1 LELQGFGTDKTNVWI
16 MHILKIIH
24 GYPPNYNAGS
34 EVYSQSVCNEL
45 SKRHKVSV
53 FTREEN
59 PYSPCFGIRKQK
71 VNENLTLY
79 FVNNPQGK
87 DGYRHKQMDEKFAD
101 LVKQIKPDIAHIGHV
116 NHLSTGLIDEL
127 NKLNIPIVYTLH
139 DFWLMCPRGQF
150 LTRSIGNENNF
161 QLCEKQDDKKC
172 ATDCYK
178 VYFSGREENESA
190 EIASWSRWIHNR
202 MIETKAIINKAD
214 LFVAPSRYLRNR
226 FVNEFDVPENK
237 IIYLDYGFPTEY
249 LTQTEKSKDKTVFT
263 FGYIGTH
270 IPAKGVNLLIE
281 AFKKL
286 NTDAKLLIWGHKD
299 DQSSGALKKMAADCG
314 NTVEFRGQYVNQN
327 LADEV
332 FSRVDC
338 IVVPSIWAENSPLV
352 IHEAQA
358 CKVPVITADFGG
370 MKEYVQHLENGL
382 LFEHRNVNSLAE
394 QMKFAISNPEKMKE
408 LGKRGYLYS
417 EDGSVPNIQ
426 DHCQELEK
434 LYRKI
439 MQKNNYKL
447 WRVTLD
453 TNPEDCN
460 LSCTMCEEHSPF
472 STYIKEKLNGKHRR
486 MPKEWLEPI
495 FEQAKKIG
503 VREMIPST
511 MGEPLIYKHFAHFI
525 ELCYK
530 YGIKMNLTTNGTFP
544 KTTEKT
550 VTEWANLIVPITTDV
565 KISWNGAT
573 AKTSQEVMKGIDFE
587 QTLENVREFIRVRD
601 EHFAKTGYYCRVT
614 FQLTFMQNNM
624 HELAD
629 IVKLAA
635 ELGVDRVKGHQLWA
649 HFDEIKHLSMKASRE
664 SIAKWNEYVKQA
676 HEAQEKFRKPNGE
689 KVMLENII
697 SLQENEDKEIPESY
711 ECPFLEKELW
721 ISATG
726 KISPC
731 CAPDE
736 QRNTLGDFG
745 NIEKTS
751 IEEVLQSEVYQ
762 NLVKNYK
769 KIPLC
774 KTCNMRKP
782 QTNEAVINHSR
793 VKEEHFA

>member
-1 LELQGFGTDKTNVWI
+1 

-34 EVYSQSVCNEL
+34 EVYSQSICNEL
-45 SKRHKVSV
+45 SKHHKVSV

-59 PYSPCFGIRKQK
+59 PYAPCFSIREQK
-71 VNENLTLY
+71 INNNLSLY

-87 DGYRHKQMDEKFAD
+87 DGYRHKQMDDNFAE
-101 LVKQIKPDIAHIGHV
+101 LVKQFKPDIAHIGHL

-127 NKLNIPIVYTLH
+127 NQLKIPIVFTLH

-150 LTRSIGNENNF
+150 LTRSIGNSNNF
-161 QLCEKQDDKKC
+161 QLCEKQEDKKC

-178 VYFSGREENESA
+178 VYFSGREENEPT
-190 EIASWSRWIHNR
+190 EIENWSHWIHQR
-202 MIETKAIINKAD
+202 MIETKAIINKVNV
-214 LFVAPSRYLRNR
+214 FIAPSNYLRDR
-226 FVNEFDVPENK
+226 FINDFGIPENK
-237 IIYLDYGFPTEY
+237 IVYLDYGFPTEY
-249 LTQTEKSKDKTVFT
+249 LTQTEKSKDKTNYT

-270 IPAKGVNLLIE
+270 IPAKGINLLIE
-281 AFKKL
+281 AFKQVEPTATLKIFGR
-286 NTDAKLLIWGHKD
+286 TSG
-299 DQSSGALKKMAADCG
+299 QSTNALKEVAKTSK
-314 NTVEFRGQYVNQN
+314 NKIEFAGEYVNHN
-327 LADEV
+327 LANDV
-332 FSRVDC
+332 FSKVDC
-338 IVVPSIWAENSPLV
+338 IVVPSIWGENSPLV
-352 IHEAQA
+352 IHEAQS

-370 MKEYVQHLENGL
+370 MKEYVQHQVNGL
-382 LFEHRNVNSLAE
+382 LFEHRNANSLAE
-394 QMKFAISNPEKMKE
+394 QLKFAISNPQQMKE
-408 LGKRGYLYS
+408 LGEKGYLYTN
-417 EDGSVPNIQ
+417 DGSVPNIQ
-426 DHCQELEK
+426 NHCIELDMIYQK
-434 LYRKI
+434 LISKTD
-439 MQKNNYKL
+439 YKL
-447 WRVTLD
+447 WRVTID

-503 VREMIPST
+503 VTEMIPST
-511 MGEPLIYKHFAHFI
+511 MGEPLIYKHFAHFV

-530 YGIKMNLTTNGTFP
+530 YNIKMNLTTNGTFP

-550 VTEWANLIVPITTDV
+550 VTEWAKLIVPITSDV

-573 AKTSQEVMKGIDFE
+573 AETSQKVMLKLNFE
-587 QTLENVREFIRVRD
+587 EAVSNVKEFIRIRN
-601 EHFAKTGYYCRVT
+601 EHFQKTGYYCRVT

-629 IVKLAA
+629 IIKLAA
-635 ELGVDRVKGHQLWA
+635 TLGVDRVKGHQLWA
-649 HFDEIKHLSMKASRE
+649 HFDEVQHLSMKASPE
-664 SIAKWNEYVKQA
+664 NIAQWNRYVQQA
-676 HEAQEKFRKPNGE
+676 YEAQQHYLKPNGE
-689 KVMLENII
+689 QVILENII
-697 SLQENEDKEIPESY
+697 PLQETEREEIPENY
-711 ECPFLEKELW
+711 ECPFLERELW
-721 ISATG
+721 VSATG

-751 IEEVLQSEVYQ
+751 VEKVLQSESYQ

-769 KIPLC
+769 KIDLC
-774 KTCNMRKP
+774 KTCTMRKP
-782 QTNEAVINHSR
+782 N
-793 VKEEHFA
+793 

>member
-1 LELQGFGTDKTNVWI
+1 

-34 EVYSQSVCNEL
+34 EVYSQSICNEL
-45 SKRHKVSV
+45 SKYHKVSV

-59 PYSPCFGIRKQK
+59 PYAPCFSIREEK
-71 VNENLTLY
+71 VNDNLTLY
-79 FVNNPQGK
+79 LVNNPQGK
-87 DGYRHKQMDEKFAD
+87 DGYRHKQMDYNFAEI
-101 LVKQIKPDIAHIGHV
+101 VKKLNPDVSHIGHV

-150 LTRSIGNENNF
+150 LTRSIGKENNF
-161 QLCEKQDDKKC
+161 ELCDKQDDKKC
-172 ATDCYK
+172 AIDCYK
-178 VYFSGREENESA
+178 VYFSGHEENDKLDSDN
-190 EIASWSRWIHNR
+190 WTGWIHQR
-202 MIETKAIINKAD
+202 MIETKAIINKVD
-214 LFVAPSRYLRNR
+214 LFIAPSNYLRDR
-226 FVNEFDVPENK
+226 FINDFEVPENK

-249 LTQTEKSKDKTVFT
+249 LTQTEKSPDKTFYT

-281 AFKKL
+281 AFKQIEQP
-286 NTDAKLLIWGHKD
+286 AKLKIFGRANG
-299 DQSSGALKKMAADCG
+299 QSTNALKVLAESSP
-314 NTVEFRGQYVNQN
+314 NQIEFAGEYINHN
-327 LADEV
+327 LANDV
-332 FSRVDC
+332 FSNVDC
-338 IVVPSIWAENSPLV
+338 IVVPSIWGENSPLV

-358 CKVPVITADFGG
+358 CKVPIITANFGG
-370 MKEYVQHLENGL
+370 MKEYVQHNVNGL
-382 LFEHRNVNSLAE
+382 LFDHRDSNSLAG
-394 QMKFAISNPEKMKE
+394 QMKFAVSNQAQMKL
-408 LGKRGYLYS
+408 LGERGYLYTAN
-417 EDGSVPNIQ
+417 GSVPNIQ
-426 DHCQELEK
+426 EHCKELEG
-434 LYRKI
+434 LYNRI
-439 MQKNNYKL
+439 MVNEDFKL

-472 STYIKEKLNGKHRR
+472 SKYIKEKLGGKHRR
-486 MPKEWLEPI
+486 MTKEWLEPI
-495 FEQAKKIG
+495 FEQAKRIG
-503 VREMIPST
+503 VTEMIPST
-511 MGEPLIYKHFAHFI
+511 MGEPLIYKHFAHFV

-530 YGIKMNLTTNGTFP
+530 YNIKMNLTTNGTFP
-544 KTTEKT
+544 RTTEKT
-550 VTEWANLIVPITTDV
+550 VTEWAKLIVPITTDV

-573 AKTSQEVMKGIDFE
+573 AETTEKVMLKINFNDAL
-587 QTLENVREFIRVRD
+587 QNVREFIRIRD
-601 EHFAKTGYYCRVT
+601 KHFEETGYYCRVT

-649 HFDEIKHLSMKASRE
+649 HFEEIKDLSMKANSE
-664 SIAKWNEYVKQA
+664 SILKWNQYVLDA
-676 HEAQEKFRKPNGE
+676 HAAQEEFRKANGE
-689 KVMLENII
+689 KVILENVIP
-697 SLQENEDKEIPESY
+697 LTENENKVIPDDY

-745 NIEKTS
+745 NIETS
-751 IEEVLQSEVYQ
+751 SIQEVLKSEAYQ
-762 NLVKNYK
+762 NLVKNYRNFD
-769 KIPLC
+769 LC
-774 KTCNMRKP
+774 KSCNMRKP
-782 QTNEAVINHSR
+782 L
-793 VKEEHFA
+793 